1 MQVLNYTELRQ
12 NLSKNLNQVSENDEI
27 IIVSRGKDKNV
38 VIIPLDEYN
47 AMLET
52 IHLTGNKKNVLRLQH
67 SIDEIKKD
75 KTFIK
80 KLIEK

>member
-12 NLSKNLNQVSENDEI
+12 NLSKNLNQVSDNNEI

-38 VIIPLDEYN
+38 VIITLNQYN

-52 IHLTGNKKNVLRLQH
+52 IHLTKNKKNTTRLLH
-67 SIDEIKKD
+67 SIDEINNS
-75 KTFIK
+75 KTIAK
-80 KLIEK
+80 KLIEL